1 MKHLMICQM
10 FNKWPIPD
18 VTMIDMTGD
27 QADVLSVYGCI
38 LAKEI
43 MGER

>member
-1 MKHLMICQM
+1 MKHLMMCQM
-10 FNKWPIPD
+10 FNEWPIPD
-18 VTMIDMTGD
+18 VAMTDMTGE
-27 QADVLSVYGCI
+27 QADVLSAYGSI